1 MKYEDYAEQKD
12 LLHHLLRYTGII
24 RSEHFVIKINH
35 FPDYDLSS
43 YEGEIGKDY
52 IFNNT
57 WNFRDDMSYVLNF
70 KFGDLRIYHSE
81 DIRRMVAD
89 SGIEVDEKIE
99 DFLDHITHADPELLT
114 DYGLEG
120 NEYDEFKIKVL
131 MPQSIENA
139 KRLLWYK
146 GVFFGDSIYID
157 PIDFA
162 VYTKLGITYVPALT
176 ELKFYEALIGE
187 SISISDGN
195 QNNLAF
201 FTLFSAFD
209 SLVNTELKNLGH
221 ANKKPEDSI
230 AKKFEILFTRRFGN
244 IGNHEIYNSFKKKF
258 LAFKDFRNSIAH
270 GSKPIKISEGELK
283 EMQLFVLTML
293 ISFRDKLTMFNEVN
307 IKIAYLQ
314 NRVIQTI
321 TPWGVF

>member
-1 MKYEDYAEQKD
+1 MQYEDYAEQKD
-12 LLHHLLRYTGII
+12 LLQHLLRYTGII

-57 WNFRDDMSYVLNF
+57 WNFREDMSYVLNF
-70 KFGDLRIYHSE
+70 KFGELRIYHSE

-89 SGIEVDEKIE
+89 SGIEVDGKVE
-99 DFLDHITHADPELLT
+99 DFLEHITDADPELLT
-114 DYGLEG
+114 DYGLDG
-120 NEYDEFKIKVL
+120 DEYDEFKIRVL

-146 GVFFGDSIYID
+146 GVFFGDSMYID

-162 VYTKLGITYVPALT
+162 VYTTLGITYVPALT
-176 ELKFYEALIGE
+176 RLKFYEALIGE
-187 SISISDGN
+187 SMSISDGN

-209 SLVNTELKNLGH
+209 SLVHTELK
-221 ANKKPEDSI
+221 KPG
-230 AKKFEILFTRRFGN
+230 LC
-244 IGNHEIYNSFKKKF
+244 
-258 LAFKDFRNSIAH
+258 
-270 GSKPIKISEGELK
+270 
-283 EMQLFVLTML
+283 
-293 ISFRDKLTMFNEVN
+293 
-307 IKIAYLQ
+307 
-314 NRVIQTI
+314 
-321 TPWGVF
+321 